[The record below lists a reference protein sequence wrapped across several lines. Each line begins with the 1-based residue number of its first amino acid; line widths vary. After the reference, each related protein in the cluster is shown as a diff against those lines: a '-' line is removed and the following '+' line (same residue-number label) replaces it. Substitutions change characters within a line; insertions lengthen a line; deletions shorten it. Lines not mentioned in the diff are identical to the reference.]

1 MPSKIEQLSKRYI
14 LSKTI
19 IPNSESLTKFING
32 VSIRNEN
39 TAKQYSSRLM
49 VFEKF
54 INKKYEITIDK
65 LIQLLKDG
73 KFDPYDILNNFCI
86 FLHSNCNI
94 GSITFRDKIITVK
107 TFLEYN
113 DIEISPRKFK
123 LKVIFPKTIFRHKE
137 AINKEDIIKILN

>member
-1 MPSKIEQLSKRYI
+1 MTTKIEQPSKRYI

-49 VFEKF
+49 IFEKF
-54 INKKYEITIDK
+54 VDKKYGINIDK
-65 LIQLLKDG
+65 LIQQLK
-73 KFDPYDILNNFCI
+73 KRILDPYNVLNDFCI
-86 FLHSNCNI
+86 FLHNNCNI

-107 TFLEYN
+107 TFLE
-113 DIEISPRKFK
+113 
-123 LKVIFPKTIFRHKE
+123 
-137 AINKEDIIKILN
+137 